1 MSYTINYSNRFDK
14 DLKRCEKR
22 GYKIRLIVDAIN
34 LLATNGTLPPKYRP
48 HKLSG
53 TMEGIWECHIQS
65 DWLMTWQQNDT
76 ELILLF
82 LQTGTHSDLY

>member
-1 MSYTINYSNRFDK
+1 MSYTVDYSNRFDK
-14 DLKRCEKR
+14 DLKRCQKR
-22 GYKIRLIVDAIN
+22 GYKIRLILDAIN
-34 LLATNGTLPPKYRP
+34 LLAANGTLPPKYHP